1 MLRADVVAAAEAG
14 RFHVHA
20 ARTVDEAIELLTGV
34 PAGELMPSG
43 QYPEGTINRRVANRL
58 AEFAAA
64 RAAAIGIPAIRKLR
78 RGRGGAGAE
87 R

>member
-1 MLRADVVAAAEAG
+1 
-14 RFHVHA
+14 
-20 ARTVDEAIELLTGV
+20 
-34 PAGELMPSG
+34 MPTG

-64 RAAAIGIPAIRKLR
+64 RAAAIGIPAIRKWR